1 MQDIMLISDALVA
14 KGLKT
19 AQCAAGQKA
28 ACNYAYQ
35 DGAPERA
42 ESRESS
48 RWVCGSAQVWQK
60 GWCAVTMFQEFHFG
74 RLKVL
79 GPPLGAV
86 TSTNRWD
93 YKALLL

>member
-1 MQDIMLISDALVA
+1 MLISDALVA

-60 GWCAVTMFQEFHFG
+60 GWCAVTMFQAFHFG